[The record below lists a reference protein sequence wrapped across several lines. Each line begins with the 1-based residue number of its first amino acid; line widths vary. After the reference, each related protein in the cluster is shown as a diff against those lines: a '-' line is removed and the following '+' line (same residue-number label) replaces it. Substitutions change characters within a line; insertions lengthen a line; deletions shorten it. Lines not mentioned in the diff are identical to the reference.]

1 MSEYRWTKT
10 DTASIMFSALTTKRW
25 GRTFRFTAVMKDPV
39 DADTLRRAADD
50 VLPHYPNM
58 CLSLRRGF
66 FWCYQ
71 TVSEAPAQIRPEA
84 ARPLLPITSRYKGLP
99 DLRLTYAGNEVSLES
114 SHCIGDGKGIMRVFE
129 EVLSRYTALQHGET
143 APYTP
148 FLSREKTQENAC
160 DTYYKK
166 GGVRDT
172 LRSEQAFHFAETYE
186 PDFIR
191 LLFAETDEAAVVDLA
206 HARNMT
212 VTEYLCAVLILGV
225 VRAAG
230 KPINEPV
237 TVAVPVDLRRF
248 FPTETVRNFS
258 IQTYLSFDPAG
269 RTDWTL
275 DEVCGATYGKL
286 RETLT
291 RDRLQLTL
299 NKFGA
304 LKFNPVLR
312 IVPYVFKRPVLMRSQ
327 TVSHATVTTIFTNL
341 GHRPLPDT
349 LKDSVQKMR
358 FVNGDTRGYGLAV
371 TVSCI
376 STNGVLSLCF
386 SRANRDTCW
395 FDACVK
401 ILENEGLSIRTEFTE
416 GTGKPETPEVPKIKT
431 PFTLEKL
438 KAYFNI

>member
-1 MSEYRWTKT
+1 MKT
-10 DTASIMFSALTTKRW
+10 DTASIMFSALTTKNW
-25 GRTFRFTAVMKDPV
+25 GRTFRFTAVMKEPV
-39 DADTLRRAADD
+39 APDTLRRAVDD
-50 VLPHYPNM
+50 VLPCYPNM
-58 CLSLRRGF
+58 RASLHRGF

-71 TVSEAPAQIRPEA
+71 TVSEATPEIRAQGP
-84 ARPLLPITSRYKGLP
+84 RPLLPITSRYRGLP
-99 DLRLTYAGNEVSLES
+99 DLRFVCDKNEISLES
-114 SHCIGDGKGIMRVFE
+114 SHCLGDGKGIMRVFE
-129 EVLSRYTALQHGET
+129 EILTRYTALQNGET
-143 APYTP
+143 APYKP
-148 FLSREKTQENAC
+148 FLSEAETQENAF
-160 DTYYKK
+160 DTYFQK
-166 GGVRDT
+166 GGAHDT
-172 LRSEQAFHFAETYE
+172 LRSVRAFHFEEKYE

-191 LLFAETDEAAVVDLA
+191 LLFAETDERTALGLA
-206 HARNMT
+206 HVRGMT

-230 KPINEPV
+230 EPITQPV

-248 FPTETVRNFS
+248 FPTNTIRNFT
-258 IQTYLSFDPAG
+258 IQSYITFDPAG

-275 DEVCGATYGKL
+275 DEVCKATYGKL
-286 RETLT
+286 KETLT
-291 RDRLQLTL
+291 REALQLTL

-312 IVPYVFKRPVLMRSQ
+312 VVPYALKRPVLVRSQ

-341 GHRPLPDT
+341 GHRSLPAS
-349 LKDSVQKMR
+349 LKDGVQKLR

-395 FDACVK
+395 FDECVK
-401 ILENEGLSIRTEFTE
+401 ILEEEGLAIRTEFAE

-438 KAYFNI
+438 KAYFHI